1 MSAESDY
8 LRAERDN
15 VLRTTEMIEDLLDEQ
30 RLRELAVSVPAACR
44 DFLTSVS

>member
-15 VLRTTEMIEDLLDEQ
+15 VLRTTEMIEELLANE
-30 RLRELAVSVPAACR
+30 ELSVYETIA
-44 DFLTSVS
+44 LGKLL